1 LNRIKPEEFKDWNE
15 RMVRKYDPDAFHHHP
30 NPFIRFIEKKRV
42 KAIFKMMRI
51 HKEDYVLEVGCGAGN
66 VIEKASRGKLFG
78 LDISLYILSK
88 AKEKLNQKIYLL
100 QADAQYLPFKDQ
112 VFKQIICSE
121 VLEHL
126 LDPSAG
132 LLEIVRVLKTQG
144 AVIISIPNES
154 LINQIK
160 SILIRLGI
168 FQRLFQRKGDYGEMP
183 KRMEDEW
190 HLHTFKLE
198 GWLDLFRKYF
208 RVTRL
213 KRIPFWGLP
222 LRYVIRL
229 EKMK

>member
-1 LNRIKPEEFKDWNE
+1 LNRIKPEKFKDWNE
-15 RMVRKYDPDAFHHHP
+15 RMVRKYDPNAFHHHP
-30 NPFIRFIEKKRV
+30 NLFIRFVERKRV

-112 VFKQIICSE
+112 VFRQIICSE

-132 LLEIVRVLKTQG
+132 LLEMVRVLKTEG
-144 AVIISIPNES
+144 AVIVSIPNES

-160 SILIRLGI
+160 GILIRLGI
-168 FQRLFQRKGDYGEMP
+168 FQRLFQCKGDYGEMP

-190 HLHTFKLE
+190 HLHTFKLG

-213 KRIPFWGLP
+213 KRIPFGGLP

>member
-1 LNRIKPEEFKDWNE
+1 
-15 RMVRKYDPDAFHHHP
+15 MVRKYDPDAFHHHP

-78 LDISLYILSK
+78 MDISLYILSK